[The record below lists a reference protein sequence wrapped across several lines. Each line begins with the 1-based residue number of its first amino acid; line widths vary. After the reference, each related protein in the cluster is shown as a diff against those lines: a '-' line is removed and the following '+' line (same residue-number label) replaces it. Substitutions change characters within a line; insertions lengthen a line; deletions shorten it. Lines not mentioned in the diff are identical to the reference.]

1 MARSFQRRAK
11 PLLGTLVEIG
21 LCVDESISDGQVQ
34 SIFDVGFNAIAR
46 IHGLMSWHEATSDL
60 RLFNNAGVNQWVAC
74 HQHTIA
80 VFSFAKKLHE
90 LSHGCFDICAGDS
103 RGYSSA
109 IEVDSLNRRL
119 RKTSVLSADL
129 GGIAKG
135 YAVDVAVDGIT
146 AAANQAVGYQH
157 SEGQHSEGQL
167 RQLQLGQGVHGGW
180 VNAGGDCRVFGD
192 LSLPLM
198 VRTPWGL
205 DQPFEATLLRNRSA
219 ATSANHNSV
228 DTTVMDGSTKQT
240 AGTSC
245 CAAVSASDCMI
256 ADALTKVVMA
266 TNNDCDT
273 VKKYFGAQSWYFT
286 NA

>member
-1 MARSFQRRAK
+1 MARSFQRRAR

-34 SIFDVGFNAIAR
+34 SIFDAGFNAIAH
-46 IHGLMSWHEATSDL
+46 IHALMSWHEATSEL
-60 RLFNNAGVNQWVAC
+60 RRFNIAEVNQWVAC

-80 VFSFAKKLHE
+80 VFSFAKKLYE
-90 LSHGCFDICAGDS
+90 LSNECFDICAGDS
-103 RGYSSA
+103 SGSSSA

-119 RKTSVLSADL
+119 RKTSPLSADL

-135 YAVDVAVDGIT
+135 YAVDVAVASIT
-146 AAANQAVGYQH
+146 AAANQAAGCQH
-157 SEGQHSEGQL
+157 GEVQL
-167 RQLQLGQGVHGGW
+167 RPFQLRQGVHGGW

-192 LSLPLM
+192 LSLPLL

-205 DQPFEATLLRNRSA
+205 DQPVEVTLLRNCSA
-219 ATSANHNSV
+219 ATSANHDSV
-228 DTTVMDGSTKQT
+228 DTLVMNGSTKQT
-240 AGTSC
+240 AGDSC
-245 CAAVSASDCMI
+245 CAAVSASDCMT

-266 TNNDCDT
+266 TKNDCD
-273 VKKYFGAQSWYFT
+273 KLMKYFGAQSWYFT